1 MFISNTIL
9 IFLSKIKCS
18 IDGKP
23 RNFYIFEYEEIQK
36 KEFLGFL
43 FIIIV
48 IVLLHLKKLYIHTYK
63 LMEEKLCFKFKCEVS
78 WI

>member
-36 KEFLGFL
+36 KRISGLPIYHHSHCSITF
-43 FIIIV
+43 
-48 IVLLHLKKLYIHTYK
+48 KKIIHTY
-63 LMEEKLCFKFKCEVS
+63 
-78 WI
+78 I